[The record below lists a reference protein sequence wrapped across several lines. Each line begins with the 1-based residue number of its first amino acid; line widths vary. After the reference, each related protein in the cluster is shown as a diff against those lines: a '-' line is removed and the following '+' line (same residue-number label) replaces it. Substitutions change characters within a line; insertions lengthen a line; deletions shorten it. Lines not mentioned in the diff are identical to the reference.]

1 MDSYE
6 GSKSILLKFKRKKK
20 STHASP
26 VLRCSRLRLW
36 VGLPDVRVVPLS
48 QGPRAPGPP
57 GPAPATHGPVPLSAQ
72 ELSQEIKAFLTG
84 VDPILGHQLSA
95 REHAQCGLLLL
106 RSLPPAQAAVL
117 DHLRG
122 VFDESVRAHLAA
134 LEESPV
140 AGPPHLRPPPPS
152 HVPTGGPGLEDVVH
166 EVQQVLC
173 EFIRANPKAWAPVI
187 SAWSIDL
194 MGQLSSTYSGQ
205 HQRVP
210 HATGSLNELL
220 QLWMGCRATRTL
232 MDIYVQCLSALIG
245 SCPDACVDSLL
256 DTSVQHSP
264 HFDWVVALIGS
275 SFPGTIIIPSPLLWP

>member
-1 MDSYE
+1 M
-6 GSKSILLKFKRKKK
+6 
-20 STHASP
+20 
-26 VLRCSRLRLW
+26 
-36 VGLPDVRVVPLS
+36 LPY
-48 QGPRAPGPP
+48 
-57 GPAPATHGPVPLSAQ
+57 SAQ

-84 VDPILGHQLSA
+84 VDPVLGHQLSA
-95 REHAQCGLLLL
+95 REHARCGLLLL
-106 RSLPPAQAAVL
+106 RSLPPARAAVL

-134 LEESPV
+134 LDENPV

-152 HVPTGGPGLEDVVH
+152 HVPAGGPGLEDVVQ
-166 EVQQVLC
+166 EVQQVLS

-245 SCPDACVDSLL
+245 SCPDACVDALL
-256 DTSVQHSP
+256 DTSVQYY
-264 HFDWVVALIGS
+264 V
-275 SFPGTIIIPSPLLWP
+275 IIV

>member
-1 MDSYE
+1 M
-6 GSKSILLKFKRKKK
+6 
-20 STHASP
+20 
-26 VLRCSRLRLW
+26 
-36 VGLPDVRVVPLS
+36 
-48 QGPRAPGPP
+48 
-57 GPAPATHGPVPLSAQ
+57 
-72 ELSQEIKAFLTG
+72 
-84 VDPILGHQLSA
+84 
-95 REHAQCGLLLL
+95 
-106 RSLPPAQAAVL
+106 
-117 DHLRG
+117 
-122 VFDESVRAHLAA
+122 
-134 LEESPV
+134 
-140 AGPPHLRPPPPS
+140 
-152 HVPTGGPGLEDVVH
+152 H

-220 QLWMGCRATRTL
+220 QLWMSCRDTRTL